1 MYSSCL
7 SVHQCPTLNKHQS
20 HFLEQ
25 HLAQKPLENWLSQIS
40 FRYAGKEISIANI
53 GYYKFVEF
61 FIRKGAHFGT
71 YFLLGGLTSLGLAH
85 YWPKLGHVAFT
96 SWMLA
101 TLYAGTDELHQ
112 MFTSDRTPLIQDVI
126 LDSCGALLGVMF
138 AMLLLY
144 RSKKTAKWLRI
155 LQPIIFLLKYTRLI
169 AKFYFSERGIRNVR
183 TFKMA

>member
-1 MYSSCL
+1 MKTNKVFNWQNLCLFGAGSIVLVLFISSSMPYTKQT
-7 SVHQCPTLNKHQS
+7 SVP
-20 HFLEQ
+20 FLEQ

-85 YWPKLGHVAFT
+85 YWPKLGQVAFT

-101 TLYAGTDELHQ
+101 TFYAGTDELHQ
-112 MFTSDRTPLIQDVI
+112 MFTGDRTPLIQDVI

-138 AMLLLY
+138 AILLLY
-144 RSKKTAKWLRI
+144 RSQKT
-155 LQPIIFLLKYTRLI
+155 
-169 AKFYFSERGIRNVR
+169 RNG
-183 TFKMA
+183 